1 MQFMARAHF
10 STRRINRRLEGTMEL
25 QFARVARL
33 TVMAGLCA
41 SGATAW
47 SQNTPALPAASAPP
61 TVEVAPAR
69 QPANS
74 TRPTDALRSM
84 DTTTGQPEGRVTPQI
99 RIPLGAK
106 PPVPQPVEPRA
117 RTPSAAEA
125 NTPGGDA
132 AARCE
137 AQRGEQVRARC
148 RDRLARESK

>member
-1 MQFMARAHF
+1 MD
-10 STRRINRRLEGTMEL
+10 L
-25 QFARVARL
+25 QFARVARFAQFVRSARFVVL
-33 TVMAGLCA
+33 VSLSA

-47 SQNTPALPAASAPP
+47 SQITQAPPAASAPP
-61 TVEVAPAR
+61 TIEVAPAR

-84 DTTTGQPEGRVTPQI
+84 DATTGQPEGRVTPQI

-106 PPVPQPVEPRA
+106 PAPQPLEPRV
-117 RTPSAAEA
+117 SAPNAA
-125 NTPGGDA
+125 ASNMPGGDA

-137 AQRGEQVRARC
+137 ALRGEQVRARC

>member
-1 MQFMARAHF
+1 MRFMARAHF

-84 DTTTGQPEGRVTPQI
+84 DATTGQPEGRVTPQI
-99 RIPLGAK
+99 RIPLGTK
-106 PPVPQPVEPRA
+106 PPVA